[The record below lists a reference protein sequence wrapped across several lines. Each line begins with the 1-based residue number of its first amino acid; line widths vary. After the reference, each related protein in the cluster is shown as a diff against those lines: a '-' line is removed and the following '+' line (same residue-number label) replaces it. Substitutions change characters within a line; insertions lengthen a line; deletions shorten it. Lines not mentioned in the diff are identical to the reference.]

1 MKKGLN
7 SLLLLDPVKCVC
19 HSRADL
25 TASYKVVVRR
35 GEALLEL
42 FHLGLGRLGRALHDA
57 KHARADGLPLVE
69 ARRRVAVTLFA
80 PHERHVFGVALLAD
94 QRREREQFTA
104 VGAGAGHGIRFVAQ
118 RSTEA
123 IPKRKVLC
131 CACGQ
136 TFPFIPLL
144 YFYALVCF
152 FF

>member
-104 VGAGAGHGIRFVAQ
+104 VGAGAGHGIRFVCGTAQ
-118 RSTEA
+118 HSTE
-123 IPKRKVLC
+123 
-131 CACGQ
+131 
-136 TFPFIPLL
+136 
-144 YFYALVCF
+144 
-152 FF
+152 